1 MTIDEAIAHAR
12 EVAERNMKDANDAIE
27 DNKKYDRNTDSILVF
42 ENIKANDDI
51 IESCNKCA
59 EQNKQ
64 IAEWLEELK
73 MYRECVV
80 FKNMNCRD
88 NIIAYE
94 TINRFVVLLKSR
106 LTDAIHQ
113 KDVSSMLNLI
123 YEIADQLKDGIKDAE
138 SN

>member
-1 MTIDEAIAHAR
+1 MTIDEAIVHER
-12 EVAERNMKDANDAIE
+12 EVAKEIYVEAMLCHANP
-27 DNKKYDRNTDSILVF
+27 
-42 ENIKANDDI
+42 DDGKLDDC
-51 IESCNKCA
+51 IESGKYH
-59 EQNKQ
+59 KQ

-80 FKNMNCRD
+80 IKNMNCRD

-106 LTDAIHQ
+106 LTDAIHK

-123 YEIADQLKDGIKDAE
+123 YEIADQLKDGVKDAG
-138 SN
+138 SI